1 MISLKVLGHPKP
13 VGHSIDL
20 MKVKPWLMSTA
31 LNNVQP
37 IQTTAKVMIRRNGMS
52 HFVLTSFIPV
62 KRSMIKKL
70 PWKTPHAM
78 NVQLAPCHKPV
89 NKNTQ
94 AKLM

>member
-1 MISLKVLGHPKP
+1 MISPKVLGQPKP

-52 HFVLTSFIPV
+52 HFVLTSLIPV
-62 KRSMIKKL
+62 
-70 PWKTPHAM
+70 
-78 NVQLAPCHKPV
+78 
-89 NKNTQ
+89 
-94 AKLM
+94 